1 MDKTQPRIAYVVSR
15 FPKVTETF
23 IVREI
28 HAAIDAGVDVD
39 VYSLLYEEQGVV
51 QSEADSLMDRVTWGN
66 RLPTSAVL
74 AAVGTWLLRRPVRT
88 LSLSLTTLLGNLRSP
103 SFLVRAIVT
112 VPVAMAFALRME
124 RDRVEHLHAHWAT
137 HPALAAWVIHQLTG
151 IPYSVTVH
159 AHDLYVER
167 AMLETKLSDAT
178 AVVTIS
184 EFNRSMLLRI
194 DPTLAD
200 RLHVIRC
207 GVVVPDRDPDRAR
220 ASGLVVC
227 VASLQEYKGHRYFI
241 EAVALLA
248 REGRELTVL
257 LVGDGELR
265 SELERDVEAA
275 GLTKVIRFLGHQ
287 PSERVHELLEE
298 ATVVVQPSVVTSA
311 GKMEG
316 IPVALMEAMATGA
329 AVVASDISGISELVE
344 DDTTGLLVP
353 QRDPTAL
360 ALAIADLLDD
370 DRARQ
375 RLGCAA
381 RQRVA
386 DQFELR
392 HNSALLLPLLV
403 SDLDGS

>member
-28 HAAIDAGVDVD
+28 HAAISAGVEVD
-39 VYSLLYEEQGVV
+39 VYSLLYEDQDVV
-51 QSEADSLMDRVTWGN
+51 QSEAESLMDRVTWGN
-66 RLPTSAVL
+66 RLPISEVP

-88 LSLSLTTLLGNLRSP
+88 LSLLLTTLRSNLRSP
-103 SFLVRAIVT
+103 SFLARALVT

-124 RDRVEHLHAHWAT
+124 RDRVGHIHAHWAT

-151 IPYSVTVH
+151 VTYSVTVH
-159 AHDLYVER
+159 AHDLYVDR
-167 AMLETKLSDAT
+167 AMLETKLRDAS

-184 EFNRSMLLRI
+184 EFNRSLLLRT

-207 GVVVPDRDPDRAR
+207 GVSVPDRNPRRER
-220 ASGLVVC
+220 ASDLVVC
-227 VASLQEYKGHRYFI
+227 VASLEDYKGHRYLI

-248 REGRELTVL
+248 GEGRELIVL

-275 GLTKVIRFLGHQ
+275 GLTAVIRFLGHQ
-287 PSERVHELLEE
+287 PSERVHELLDE
-298 ATVVVQPSVVTSA
+298 ATVVVQPSVVTSE

-344 DDTTGLLVP
+344 DDRTGRLVP
-353 QRDPTAL
+353 QRDPRAL
-360 ALAIADLLDD
+360 ALAIADLLDND
-370 DRARQ
+370 HSRQ
-375 RLGCAA
+375 RLGSAA
-381 RQRVA
+381 RERVA
-386 DQFELR
+386 DEFELGR
-392 HNSALLLPLLV
+392 NSALLLPLLASNIDV
-403 SDLDGS
+403 S